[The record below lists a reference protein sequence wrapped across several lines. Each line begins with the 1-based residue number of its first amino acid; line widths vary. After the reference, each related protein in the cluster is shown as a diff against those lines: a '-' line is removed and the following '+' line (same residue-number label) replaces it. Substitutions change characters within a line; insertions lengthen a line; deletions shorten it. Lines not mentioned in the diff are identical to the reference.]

1 MKLLLTKFPLVLG
14 MQLLK
19 QKWGIKRLQ
28 WVIWA
33 LLFGINVLTL
43 LHFDTFL
50 QSAGYSIIMISS
62 YMAIVYG
69 NAAWLIPRFYMRQQK
84 IIYVLLVLL
93 LLIAVAMYR
102 SGTSWWFYNTYFAPK
117 PQDFPWTS
125 VFSTLVSGVLIYF
138 TSVLFYIAVRYFQ
151 LQEQQQV
158 LEKKQAES
166 ELNLLKAQVQPH
178 FLFNSLN
185 NIYFYA
191 QRESPVTA
199 AMLEK
204 LSQIM
209 RYFLDEAPKDL
220 IPLQTELSFIHN
232 YIELE
237 KTRMRY
243 PLSVTVKE
251 TGDIEAIQLPP
262 MLIIPLVENVFK
274 HGIDKRKEDNF
285 ISIDIANKG
294 DQLIVTVKNRI
305 AAIGTKETSGKGLAN
320 LRNRML
326 LLYGDKSNLKA
337 EPDDVSTYTAILS
350 IPI

>member
-1 MKLLLTKFPLVLG
+1 

-19 QKWGIKRLQ
+19 QKWGINRLQ
-28 WVIWA
+28 WIIWA

-50 QSAGYSIIMISS
+50 QSVGYSIIMISS

-69 NAAWLIPRFYMRQQK
+69 NAAWLIPRFYMRQK
-84 IIYVLLVLL
+84 KLIYALLVLL
-93 LLIAVAMYR
+93 LLIIVAIYR
-102 SGTSWWFYNTYFAPK
+102 SVTSWWFYNTYFAPK
-117 PQDFPWTS
+117 PQDFRWAS
-125 VFSTLVSGVLIYF
+125 VFGTMVSGVLIYF

-158 LEKKQAES
+158 LEKKQTES

-209 RYFLDEAPKDL
+209 RYFVDEAPKDL
-220 IPLQTELSFIHN
+220 ISLQTELLFIHN

-243 PLSVTVKE
+243 PLSVSVKE
-251 TGDIEAIQLPP
+251 RGEIAAIQLPP

-274 HGIDKRKEDNF
+274 HGIDKRREDNF
-285 ISIDIANKG
+285 ISIEIENAG
-294 DQLIVTVKNRI
+294 RQLVVVVKNRI
-305 AAIGTKETSGKGLAN
+305 ADIRAKDPSGIGLSN
-320 LRNRML
+320 LRNRL
-326 LLYGDKSNLKA
+326 QLLYGDQCDLKA
-337 EPDDVSTYTAILS
+337 EPHNISTYTAILS
-350 IPI
+350 IPL

>member
-1 MKLLLTKFPLVLG
+1 
-14 MQLLK
+14 MQLIRR
-19 QKWGIKRLQ
+19 KWSFAQIQ
-28 WVIWA
+28 WLIWL

-43 LHFDTFL
+43 LHFDTLL
-50 QSAGYSIIMISS
+50 QSMGYSVIMISS

-84 IIYVLLVLL
+84 VIYVLLVLI
-93 LLIAVAMYR
+93 LLITVAIYR
-102 SGTSWWFYNTYFAPK
+102 SGTSWWFYNTYFATK

-138 TSVLFYIAVRYFQ
+138 TSVLFYIALRYFQ
-151 LQEQQQV
+151 LQKQQQV

-209 RYFLDEAPKDL
+209 RYFVDEAPKDL
-220 IPLQTELSFIHN
+220 ISLQSELLFIHN

-243 PLSVTVKE
+243 PLAVSVHERGNISHV
-251 TGDIEAIQLPP
+251 QLPP

-285 ISIDIANKG
+285 IVIDIENKG
-294 DQLIVTVKNRI
+294 QQLVVTVKNRI
-305 AAIGTKETSGKGLAN
+305 AEVGTKEESGKGLIN
-320 LRNRML
+320 LRSRMQ
-326 LLYGDKSNLKA
+326 LLYNDKSSLKA
-337 EPDDVSTYTAILS
+337 EPDDAFTYTAILS
-350 IPI
+350 IPL

>member
-1 MKLLLTKFPLVLG
+1 
-14 MQLLK
+14 MQLVK
-19 QKWGIKRLQ
+19 GKWTFSRIQ
-28 WVIWA
+28 WVIWG

-43 LHFDTFL
+43 LHFDTLL
-50 QSAGYSIIMISS
+50 QSVGYSVIMISS

-69 NAAWLIPRFYMRQQK
+69 NAAWLIPRFYMRQK
-84 IIYVLLVLL
+84 KLIYALLVLL
-93 LLIAVAMYR
+93 LLVIVAIYR
-102 SGTSWWFYNTYFAPK
+102 SATSWWFYNTYFAPK
-117 PQDFPWTS
+117 PLDFQWASIFGTM
-125 VFSTLVSGVLIYF
+125 VSGVLIYF

-158 LEKKQAES
+158 LEKKQTES

-209 RYFLDEAPKDL
+209 RYFVDEAPKDL
-220 IPLQTELSFIHN
+220 ISLQTELSFIHN

-251 TGDIEAIQLPP
+251 TGDIAAIQLPP

-285 ISIDIANKG
+285 IGIDITNTG
-294 DQLIVTVKNRI
+294 QQLVVTVKNRI
-305 AAIGTKETSGKGLAN
+305 ALTSVKEASGKGLVN

-337 EPDDVSTYTAILS
+337 EPDDVSTYSAILS
-350 IPI
+350 IPL

>member
-1 MKLLLTKFPLVLG
+1 
-14 MQLLK
+14 MQFFK
-19 QKWGIKRLQ
+19 QRWGINQLQ

-33 LLFGINVLTL
+33 LLFCINVLNLLNFDTL
-43 LHFDTFL
+43 L
-50 QSAGYSIIMISS
+50 QSIGYSVIVISS

-69 NAAWLIPRFYMRQQK
+69 NAAWLIPRVYMRQRK
-84 IIYVLLVLL
+84 LLYIVLVLL
-93 LLIAVAMYR
+93 LLVTVAFYR
-102 SGTSWWFYNTYFAPK
+102 AGASWWFYNTYYAPK

-125 VFSTLVSGVLIYF
+125 VLSTVVSGVLIYF
-138 TSVLFYIAVRYFQ
+138 TSVLFYIALRYFH
-151 LQEQQQV
+151 LQKQQQV
-158 LEKKQAES
+158 LQKKQAEA

-209 RYFLDEAPKDL
+209 RYFVDEAPKDL
-220 IPLQTELSFIHN
+220 IPLQTELLFIHN

-243 PLSVTVKE
+243 PLSVSIQEK
-251 TGDIEAIQLPP
+251 GDIEQVLLPP

-274 HGIDKRKEDNF
+274 HGIDKRREDNF
-285 ISIDIANKG
+285 IFIEIENTG
-294 DQLIVTVKNRI
+294 QQLVVTVKNKI
-305 AAIGTKETSGKGLAN
+305 AEMRSTEESGKGLVN
-320 LRNRML
+320 LTSRMQ
-326 LLYGDKSNLKA
+326 LLYGNNCSLKA
-337 EPDDVSTYTAILS
+337 ETLDGSIFTAILS
-350 IPI
+350 APL

>member
-1 MKLLLTKFPLVLG
+1 
-14 MQLLK
+14 MQFVK
-19 QKWGIKRLQ
+19 GKWSFARIQ
-28 WVIWA
+28 WVIWG

-43 LHFDTFL
+43 LHFDTLL
-50 QSAGYSIIMISS
+50 QSVGYSVIMISS

-69 NAAWLIPRFYMRQQK
+69 NAVWLIPKFYMRQRK
-84 IIYVLLVLL
+84 AVYVLLVLI
-93 LLIAVAMYR
+93 LLIIVALYR
-102 SGTSWWFYNTYFAPK
+102 AGTSWWFYNTYFASK

-125 VFSTLVSGVLIYF
+125 VFSTLVSGVLIFF

-158 LEKKQAES
+158 LEKKQVES

-199 AMLEK
+199 TMLEK

-209 RYFLDEAPKDL
+209 RYFVDEAPKDL
-220 IPLQTELSFIHN
+220 ISLQTELSFIHN

-243 PLSVTVKE
+243 PLSVSVKE
-251 TGDIEAIQLPP
+251 VGEVEHIQLPP

-274 HGIDKRKEDNF
+274 HGIDKRKDDNF
-285 ISIDIANKG
+285 IDIDIENKG
-294 DQLIVTVKNRI
+294 NQLVVTVKNRV
-305 AAIGTKETSGKGLAN
+305 ADIGTKEESGKGLTN
-320 LRNRML
+320 LRNRL
-326 LLYGDKSNLKA
+326 QLLYIDQCDLKA
-337 EPDDVSTYTAILS
+337 APDNRGMYTAILR
-350 IPI
+350 IPL

>member
-1 MKLLLTKFPLVLG
+1 
-14 MQLLK
+14 MQFVK
-19 QKWGIKRLQ
+19 GKWSFTRIQ
-28 WVIWA
+28 WVIWG

-43 LHFDTFL
+43 LHFDTLL
-50 QSAGYSIIMISS
+50 QSVGYSVIMISS

-69 NAAWLIPRFYMRQQK
+69 NAVWLIPEFYMRQRK
-84 IIYVLLVLL
+84 TVYVLLVLVL
-93 LLIAVAMYR
+93 LVTVALYR
-102 SGTSWWFYNTYFAPK
+102 AGTSWWFYNTYFAVK

-158 LEKKQAES
+158 LEKKQVES

-209 RYFLDEAPKDL
+209 RYFVDEAPKDL
-220 IPLQTELSFIHN
+220 IPLQTELSFIHS

-243 PLSVTVKE
+243 PLSVSVKE
-251 TGDIEAIQLPP
+251 TGEVAHIQIPP
-262 MLIIPLVENVFK
+262 MLVIPLVENVFK

-285 ISIDIANKG
+285 ISIDIEHKG
-294 DQLIVTVKNRI
+294 QEMVVTVKNKI
-305 AAIGTKETSGKGLAN
+305 AEMGTDEKSGKGLAN

-326 LLYGDKSNLKA
+326 LLYGNKSSLKA
-337 EPDDVSTYTAILS
+337 APDSVLTFTAILR
-350 IPI
+350 IPL

>member
-1 MKLLLTKFPLVLG
+1 
-14 MQLLK
+14 MQLIRR
-19 QKWGIKRLQ
+19 KWDLARMQ

-50 QSAGYSIIMISS
+50 QSVGYSVIMISS
-62 YMAIVYG
+62 YMVIIYG
-69 NAAWLIPRFYMRQQK
+69 NAAWLIPVFYMRQRK
-84 IIYVLLVLL
+84 RLYALLVLIL
-93 LLIAVAMYR
+93 LGTVAFYR
-102 SGTSWWFYNTYFAPK
+102 AGASWWFYNTFYAPK
-117 PQDFPWTS
+117 PQDFPLAS
-125 VFSTLVSGVLIYF
+125 VFSTLVSSVLIYF
-138 TSVLFYIAVRYFQ
+138 TSVLFYIALRYFH
-151 LQEQQQV
+151 LQKQQQV
-158 LEKKQAES
+158 LERKQVES

-209 RYFLDEAPKDL
+209 RYFVDEAPKDL
-220 IPLQTELSFIHN
+220 IQLQTELSFINN

-243 PLSVTVKE
+243 PLTVSVKE
-251 TGDIEAIQLPP
+251 IGNTAAIQLPP

-285 ISIDIANKG
+285 IDLSIEDKEHY
-294 DQLIVTVKNRI
+294 LVVTVRNRI
-305 AAIGTKETSGKGLAN
+305 AEPGSNEKSGKGLMN
-320 LRNRML
+320 LRNRMD
-326 LLYGDKSNLKA
+326 LLYGDKGNLQIGQGKSS
-337 EPDDVSTYTAILS
+337 DFTAILT

>member
-1 MKLLLTKFPLVLG
+1 MKQQWG
-14 MQLLK
+14 MA
-19 QKWGIKRLQ
+19 RLQ
-28 WVIWA
+28 WVIWG

-43 LHFDTFL
+43 LHFDTLL

-69 NAAWLIPRFYMRQQK
+69 NAGWLIPKFYMRKQK
-84 IIYVLLVLL
+84 WLYALLVVFLL
-93 LLIAVAMYR
+93 ATVAFYR
-102 SGTSWWFYNTYFAPK
+102 AAFSWWFYNTFFAEKSTP
-117 PQDFPWTS
+117 FPITS
-125 VFSTLVSGVLIYF
+125 VFSAMVSGVLIYF
-138 TSVLFYIAVRYFQ
+138 TSVLFYIALRYFH
-151 LQEQQQV
+151 LQKEQQV
-158 LEKKQAES
+158 LERKQAES

-209 RYFLDEAPKDL
+209 RYFVDEAPRDM
-220 IPLQTELSFIHN
+220 ISLQTELAFIRN

-237 KTRMRY
+237 KARMRF
-243 PLSVTVKE
+243 PLSVSITE
-251 TGDIEAIQLPP
+251 AGDINIVQLPP

-285 ISIDIANKG
+285 ITIDIENTG
-294 DQLIVTVKNRI
+294 SQLVVMVKNKM
-305 AAIGTKETSGKGLAN
+305 AAVGIKEESGKGLTN
-320 LRNRML
+320 LKSRL
-326 LLYGDKSNLKA
+326 QILYDDNYSLKA
-337 EPDDVSTYTAILS
+337 EQDGIFIYTAILR
-350 IPI
+350 IPL